1 MTGKRK
7 KAASL
12 IFKFTTI
19 LVALGLVF
27 YFPTLQIRE
36 TYAGVPKILSF
47 QGRLTDASG
56 NLLGGT
62 GTNHY
67 FKFSIYNAQTGGTKL
82 WPTAEPSS
90 VTIKVTQGVFNVLIG
105 DTSISGFTA
114 LDLDFDGSSYYLRI
128 DVSSDDS
135 TFETLSPRQRMVA
148 SAFAINSDKV
158 DGGSFLNTSGVGQFG
173 QTATVAYSRF
183 GSAITTHAL
192 SVSQDVLIS
201 GMFEVASQ
209 SFFNASASVSGSL
222 ELTSATS
229 KLGLNAGNFINTAF
243 EVGGTASISDTL
255 TLAGGLTSNYTGSN
269 SFAGSLD
276 ITKGLHV
283 TGAST
288 VANTFGIIKAIS
300 SAQLNIRQ
308 SSTVNAGFYVD
319 SAGDLTLSTTGSN
332 IRANDQNL
340 WVCIGSCGATDPAED
355 GNVVVE
361 TGVIF
366 DNNFKFKQSVSGAS
380 KSVTTY
386 DSGSNSVFEF
396 DEEQQ

>member
-1 MTGKRK
+1 MTGKR
-7 KAASL
+7 ATGFT
-12 IFKFTTI
+12 FKFTTI

-27 YFPTLQIRE
+27 YFPTFQIRDA
-36 TYAGVPKILSF
+36 YAGVPKILSF

-62 GTNHY
+62 GTNFY
-67 FKFSIYNAQTGGTKL
+67 FKFSIYDAQTGGTKL
-82 WPTAEPSS
+82 WPSSDPSS

-158 DGGSFLNTSGVGQFG
+158 DGGKFLNTSGVGQFG

-192 SVSQDVLIS
+192 SVAQDVLIS

-209 SFFNASASVSGSL
+209 SFFNLSASISGSL

-276 ITKGLHV
+276 VTKGLHV
-283 TGAST
+283 SGSST
-288 VANTFGIIKAIS
+288 IAKAIS
-300 SAQLNIRQ
+300 SAQFRIYN
-308 SSTVNAGFYVD
+308 STVNAGFYVD
-319 SAGDLTLSTTGSN
+319 SAGDLTLSATGTN

-340 WVCIGSCGATDPAED
+340 WVCIGSCAATDPAED
-355 GNVVVE
+355 GNIILE
-361 TGVIF
+361 TGIIF
-366 DNNFKFKQSVSGAS
+366 DNNFKIKKTSS
-380 KSVTTY
+380 TTVVNY
-386 DSGSNSVFEF
+386 DSIGSKTLEF
-396 DEEQQ
+396 DEGQ